1 MQLYKYIGCKFAKF
15 DVYNRM
21 SGIKAGRISPV
32 LIPFGWLQNSYWL
45 AKKNLVSLLISNG
58 TLIKTTYKYG

>member
-32 LIPFGWLQNSYWL
+32 LIPL
-45 AKKNLVSLLISNG
+45 NLVWDGDLVKQVRTPPQASGRGGGVGL
-58 TLIKTTYKYG
+58 